1 MVATSEEARSERPA
15 MGWVQGFKNFLI
27 ILDAGRVAIGALA
40 VGLTQGCVDMC
51 VAYAKERK
59 QFGRPIADNQAIAF
73 KLADMAMNADLS
85 RLAVYRAVGA
95 IGRNLIGTGAILV
108 VVTGILLAV
117 PYMQG
122 GGNAAW
128 LSGMMGFG
136 ILAAL
141 VGAFIVAPTAAR
153 LARLQV
159 DARGELPEAFAALR
173 KRQVIFGTV
182 SGVLALLALLSV
194 TVLR

>member
-1 MVATSEEARSERPA
+1 MKGVLLFFHVLGFAAWLGGGLSAMLAGITAKSFAPA
-15 MGWVQGFKNFLI
+15 
-27 ILDAGRVAIGALA
+27 
-40 VGLTQGCVDMC
+40 
-51 VAYAKERK
+51 E
-59 QFGRPIADNQAIAF
+59 
-73 KLADMAMNADLS
+73 